1 MTLRF
6 DALGRPCGLDWATVS
21 ASCPQ
26 DPSVWSDAS
35 VVKPKRSDAR
45 LPDETET
52 EIVRLYVEGTSVAE
66 TCRQTEVHALTVS
79 RVLDRNG
86 IERRTRPRGGGE
98 QQRTPEHVIDEI
110 VRLYVEEGLTGYQV
124 GDRVGVRHAT
134 VFKHL
139 RRRGIQPR
147 AKGHR
152 TKTSAA

>member
-21 ASCPQ
+21 AACPQ

-35 VVKPKRSDAR
+35 VVKPKRQISR

-52 EIVRLYVEGTSVAE
+52 EILRLYMEGATVVAICE
-66 TCRQTEVHALTVS
+66 QTGVAPLTVS
-79 RVLDRNG
+79 RVLDRNE
-86 IERRTRPRGGGE
+86 IQRRPNRGGGDR
-98 QQRTPEHVIDEI
+98 QRTPEHVVDEI
-110 VRLYVEEGLTGYQV
+110 VRLYVEEGLNGYQV

-152 TKTSAA
+152 SKTSAA